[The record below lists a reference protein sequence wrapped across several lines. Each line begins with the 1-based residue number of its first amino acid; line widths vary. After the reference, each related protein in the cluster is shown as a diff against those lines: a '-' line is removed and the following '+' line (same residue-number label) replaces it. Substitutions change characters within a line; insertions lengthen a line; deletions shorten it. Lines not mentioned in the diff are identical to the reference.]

1 MKKLIQFMVIFFVI
15 AAVSSGFAQ
24 IRPGAFSV
32 SPVIGGYLFENN
44 QDFENRLVYGLR
56 LGYDITK
63 HVGVEAAFD
72 YVNTNYKPLDVTTNF
87 YNYRLEGLYH
97 FLPDKKLVPYLAVG
111 AGGSTINYPDRY
123 RKALVDYG
131 VGLKYFLADWL
142 AIRADVRHL
151 IGFNSV
157 YNNLEYTL
165 GLVFYFGGTKATAAS
180 ARQAEAAPVVAAE
193 PAPAPP
199 APPVKEPE
207 PAPAP
212 PAPPVKEP
220 EPAPAPPPVQE
231 MKKAPEAASVAEQ
244 KILEKG
250 RVQMLIEFDTGKAI
264 VKPKYYKEIEAVA
277 DVMKKYP
284 DMNIVIEGHTDNVG
298 GKQYNQGLSQKRAD
312 AIKKVMVTKYKIP
325 AKRLTAKGFGMTKP
339 IASNATKEGKQQ
351 NRRVEAA
358 AEYIKK

>member
-1 MKKLIQFMVIFFVI
+1 MKKLIQLTIIIFIVAI
-15 AAVSSGFAQ
+15 VSTSFAQ
-24 IRPGAFSV
+24 IRPGAVSV
-32 SPVIGGYLFENN
+32 SPVIGGYVFEGSQHFDHRPLYGGRIGYDFTKYIGVEGLFE
-44 QDFENRLVYGLR
+44 
-56 LGYDITK
+56 
-63 HVGVEAAFD
+63 
-72 YVNTNYKPLDVTTNF
+72 YVRTNYRPTDTAMDF
-87 YNYRLEGLYH
+87 YGYRAEGLFYL
-97 FLPDKKLVPYLAVG
+97 LPDSKLVPYLAFG
-111 AGGSTINYPDRY
+111 IGGVTFNYPDKHRH
-123 RKALVDYG
+123 LSLGYG
-131 VGLKYFLADWL
+131 AGLKYFLTDWL
-142 AIRADVRHL
+142 ALRADLRYVVTENP
-151 IGFNSV
+151 F
-157 YNNLEYTL
+157 YNNLEYAV
-165 GLVFYFGGTKATAAS
+165 GLTFYFGGTKTTAVS
-180 ARQAEAAPVVAAE
+180 TRQAEAETVVTTEPPPATPAPLVKEPE
-193 PAPAPP
+193 PAPV
-199 APPVKEPE
+199 PPVKEPE

-212 PAPPVKEP
+212 P
-220 EPAPAPPPVQE
+220 PPPVQE